1 MSWLKGVTQGKPIH
15 REIWVCLISKTR
27 KEEMVKW
34 ESKIKSVKILM
45 FLAKYK
51 LMLGSDC
58 RMIYKAKDYHRK
70 RLKVLEQEKYIRR
83 VNRFYIKWNGKYI
96 NK

>member
-1 MSWLKGVTQGKPIH
+1 
-15 REIWVCLISKTR
+15 
-27 KEEMVKW
+27 
-34 ESKIKSVKILM
+34 M

-58 RMIYKAKDYHRK
+58 RKIYKAKDYHRK

-83 VNRFYIKWNGKYI
+83 VNRFYIKLDDRGTKMVKDFGYDY
-96 NK
+96 